1 MIEFDR
7 EANMMTILYQ
17 GEHNCRPKP
26 NRKKKLDEIKNITKN
41 DTSVHT
47 PAEARRQVINNL
59 LAKGKVAEAVRV
71 SRKMDDTS
79 LLEKMR
85 YMSKEANTCK
95 GIEDEVEAFKNLRT
109 LRMDANKVDNYLIY
123 KMNCGAI
130 NTGDTYIFKT
140 SRYALEVAAKM
151 DVN

>member
-1 MIEFDR
+1 MI
-7 EANMMTILYQ
+7 
-17 GEHNCRPKP
+17 K
-26 NRKKKLDEIKNITKN
+26 
-41 DTSVHT
+41 
-47 PAEARRQVINNL
+47 NL

-85 YMSKEANTCK
+85 YMSKEVNTCK

-130 NTGDTYIFKT
+130 NTSDTYIFKT

>member
-1 MIEFDR
+1 MI
-7 EANMMTILYQ
+7 
-17 GEHNCRPKP
+17 K
-26 NRKKKLDEIKNITKN
+26 
-41 DTSVHT
+41 
-47 PAEARRQVINNL
+47 NL

-151 DVN
+151 DVNRKTTRGKPSICVRRKHSLMVCTVDVRAIRH

>member
-1 MIEFDR
+1 M
-7 EANMMTILYQ
+7 
-17 GEHNCRPKP
+17 
-26 NRKKKLDEIKNITKN
+26 KN

-47 PAEARRQVINNL
+47 PAEARRQVIKNL

-140 SRYALEVAAKM
+140 SRYALEVEAKM
-151 DVN
+151 DVNRKTTRGKPSILCKEKAFFDGMHS